1 MEEGLIIGYDLCKDF
16 CRISYFEEGA
26 SEPKDL
32 AFSEEEN
39 PYLVQNSICKKKGEN
54 LWLIGQEA
62 YESALLGTGT
72 IVDKLLRLVAISGSA
87 TFEGVVYSAEDLLR
101 HFLAETLEVLF
112 RKLGNREVRAIV
124 FSVQELNGRVL
135 DAVIRCARSLG
146 IERKKIHIQS
156 HTESYLYYV
165 LSQRRELWSNLSI
178 LYDLSGD
185 GLNYYELE
193 VLRGQNPNV
202 AKAERTFLEEGFS
215 LDILETAPGCK
226 MADSIMTS
234 CVDRMLSRKLISSC
248 YLAGKGMETCQE
260 WGKGFLKILCSRR
273 RVFFIENLFAKG
285 AVYAACDLFRK
296 STAYPYRILCE
307 GRISVEISLDVCQG
321 VNQKNLVL
329 AQAGDN
335 WYETKAGLDFIPDQE
350 SVLRMKVK
358 KTGERIPAQIEVPL
372 NEFIQAGNKRKRIR
386 MELEFTREDA
396 FMITLRDKGFGEFFP
411 TGDTTVQREFT
422 IG

>member
-39 PYLVQNSICKKKGEN
+39 PYLVQNSICKKKGED

-72 IVDKLLRLVAISGSA
+72 IVDKLLRFVAVSGSA
-87 TFEGVVYSAEDLLR
+87 TFEGVLYSAEELLA
-101 HFLAETLEVLF
+101 HFLSETLEVLF
-112 RKLGNREVRAIV
+112 KKTGKREIREIV
-124 FSVQELNGRVL
+124 YSVQELNSRVL
-135 DAVIRCARSLG
+135 DAVIRCTRGLG
-146 IERKKIHIQS
+146 IDRKKIHIIS
-156 HTESYLYYV
+156 HTESYLFYV

-193 VLRGQNPNV
+193 VLRGQQPNM

-215 LDILETAPGCK
+215 LDILESASGCR

-248 YLAGKGMETCQE
+248 YLSGKGMESCQE
-260 WGKGFLKILCSRR
+260 WGKNFLKILCSRR
-273 RVFFIENLFAKG
+273 KVFFIENLFAKG
-285 AVYAACDLFRK
+285 AVYAACDHFRK
-296 STAYPYRILCE
+296 NTAYPYRILCE

-329 AQAGDN
+329 ARAGDN
-335 WYETKAGLDFIPDQE
+335 WYETRAVLDFIPDQE
-350 SVLRMKVK
+350 NTLRMKVK
-358 KTGERIPAQIEVPL
+358 KMGERLPVQIEVPL
-372 NEFIQAGNKRKRIR
+372 TEFLQLGNKRKRIR
-386 MELEFTREDA
+386 MELEFIREDA
-396 FMITLRDKGFGEFFP
+396 FRITLRDKGFGEFFP
-411 TGDTTVQREFT
+411 AGDTVVQREFT

>member
-16 CRISYFEEGA
+16 CRISYFEEGY

-32 AFSEEEN
+32 AFSEDGD
-39 PYLVQNSICKKKGEN
+39 PYLVQNSICKKKGED
-54 LWLIGQEA
+54 LWLIGQDA

-72 IVDKLLRLVAISGSA
+72 IVDKLLRLVAINGSA
-87 TFEGVVYSAEDLLR
+87 TFEGVVYSAEELLK

-112 RKLGNREVRAIV
+112 KKLGTREIREIA

-135 DAVIRCARSLG
+135 DAVIRAARALG
-146 IERKKIHIQS
+146 IERKKIHIIS
-156 HTESYLYYV
+156 HTESFLFFV

-193 VLRGQNPNV
+193 VMRGQQPNV
-202 AKAERTFLEEGFS
+202 ARAERTFLEEGFS
-215 LDILETAPGCK
+215 LDILDTPSGCR

-248 YLAGKGMETCQE
+248 YLSGKGMESCQE

-273 RVFFIENLFAKG
+273 KVFFIENLFAKG
-285 AVYAACDLFRK
+285 ALYAACDHFRK
-296 STAYPYRILCE
+296 VTAYPYRILCE
-307 GRISVEISLDVCQG
+307 GRINVEISMDVFQG
-321 VNQKNLVL
+321 VQQKNLVL
-329 AQAGDN
+329 ARAGDN
-335 WYETKAGLDFIPDQE
+335 WYETRTELDFIPDQE
-350 SVLRMKVK
+350 NVLRMKVK
-358 KTGERIPAQIEVPL
+358 KMGERLPATIEVPL
-372 NEFIQAGNKRKRIR
+372 TDFQNAGNKRKRIR
-386 MELEFTREDA
+386 MNLEFSREDA
-396 FMITLRDKGFGEFFP
+396 FQITLRDKGFGEFFP
-411 TGDTTVQREFT
+411 AGDTVVRREFT